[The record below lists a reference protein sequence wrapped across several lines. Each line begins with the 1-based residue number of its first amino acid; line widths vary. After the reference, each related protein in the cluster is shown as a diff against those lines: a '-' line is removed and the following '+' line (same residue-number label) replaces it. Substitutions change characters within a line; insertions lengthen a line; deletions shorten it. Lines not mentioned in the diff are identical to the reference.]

1 MSTENIAHEKRYRDW
16 WAQYNAM
23 FAPENRSPQQDEQFP
38 LTDGYSVRS
47 KAYTYDGDLHLCGSE
62 SELLDNEGKV
72 RYTWRNLDTDG
83 EFCSLFRHR
92 NGKHYLIFRTELYGY
107 SVLVVE
113 SGQEMHY
120 VPACV
125 HPEEGQKA
133 EEVFIWTGAD
143 YDPGTD
149 LLAVTGCIWACP
161 YSTIVLDFSCPLQP
175 HPPERWLDLR
185 RIVDP
190 DDTQFNDIEF
200 IRWEDG
206 LLFLLGSDAE
216 DDQWK
221 EVRASVEQLQIK
233 LSQQR

>member
-1 MSTENIAHEKRYRDW
+1 MRY
-16 WAQYNAM
+16 A
-23 FAPENRSPQQDEQFP
+23 
-38 LTDGYSVRS
+38 
-47 KAYTYDGDLHLCGSE
+47 
-62 SELLDNEGKV
+62 
-72 RYTWRNLDTDG
+72 WRNLDTDG

-107 SVLVVE
+107 SVLEVE

-161 YSTIVLDFSCPLQP
+161 YSTIVLDFSRPLQP
-175 HPPERWLDLR
+175 QPPECWLDLR
-185 RIVDP
+185 HIVDP
-190 DDTQFNDIEF
+190 DDTLFNDIELV
-200 IRWEDG
+200 RWEDG
-206 LLFLLGSDAE
+206 SLVLRGSDAE

-221 EVRASVEQLQIK
+221 EVRVSVEQLQIE
-233 LSQQR
+233 LSQQCKHCL

>member
-16 WAQYNAM
+16 WAQCDAM

-143 YDPGTD
+143 MTPARICW
-149 LLAVTGCIWACP
+149 LSLAASGPALTP
-161 YSTIVLDFSCPLQP
+161 PSCWTFPAHSSPNSRSVGWICGASL
-175 HPPERWLDLR
+175 
-185 RIVDP
+185 
-190 DDTQFNDIEF
+190 TQTTPSSMTLSLSVG
-200 IRWEDG
+200 RMVCCSYWEVMRKMTNG
-206 LLFLLGSDAE
+206 RKFVCL
-216 DDQWK
+216 
-221 EVRASVEQLQIK
+221 
-233 LSQQR
+233 

>member
-1 MSTENIAHEKRYRDW
+1 MTI
-16 WAQYNAM
+16 
-23 FAPENRSPQQDEQFP
+23 
-38 LTDGYSVRS
+38 
-47 KAYTYDGDLHLCGSE
+47 YDGDLHLCGSE

-72 RYTWRNLDTDG
+72 RYVWRNLDTDG

-92 NGKHYLIFRTELYGY
+92 NGKYYLIFRTELYGY
-107 SVLVVE
+107 SVLEVE

-143 YDPGTD
+143 YDPGAD

-175 HPPERWLDLR
+175 QPPEHWLDLR
-185 RIVDP
+185 HIVDP
-190 DDTQFNDIEF
+190 DNTRFDDNPIQ
-200 IRWEDG
+200 DG
-206 LLFLLGSDAE
+206 ETVDGVEKGQMSRE
-216 DDQWK
+216 IQWK
-221 EVRASVEQLQIK
+221 CQYEDAMIQPPRGVLDINMGEFAAG
-233 LSQQR
+233 QR